1 MRNNQPV
8 TQRERTFA
16 ADERLI
22 STTNLKGVITYCN
35 DIFIE
40 ISGFTRDELIG
51 TSHNLVRH
59 PDVPPAVFA
68 HMWADIKAG
77 KAWMGIVKNRCK
89 NGDHYW
95 VNAFVTPIWENG
107 QITGY
112 ESVRTKPTAGQ
123 IERASALYQR
133 LSRGGKAVQSDVAG
147 LGMQILPSALAM
159 AASGA
164 AGVLFG
170 WPGAAV
176 AGLLGVPAGYLMK
189 ASLEQ
194 RLQRIVHSAGNSI
207 SDPLLAQMFT
217 PFRGAMGQL
226 EMAILSQQARLT
238 TCLARVADSADSLKL
253 QAHEASDIA
262 RQSSEGLAQQ
272 RAETDQV
279 ATAINQMA
287 AATLEVSGNV
297 QNAADATHDAAQLAI
312 QGKQLASN
320 ARTAIENLSGAV
332 ESASTVTNKLASDA
346 REIGTV
352 VDVIKGIAEQT
363 NLLALN
369 AAIEAARAGE
379 QGRGFAV
386 VADEV
391 RALASRTAE
400 ATEQI
405 HGLIAN
411 LQHAAKSTVDTMQA
425 GNEQAERGVA
435 QVIEADEALE
445 GIRQAIERINEMAG
459 QIASA
464 AEEQSSVAEEIN
476 RNVTSIASLADSTAG
491 QASRSAELSGEL
503 ATTAQR
509 QVDLVDRFNRR

>member
-8 TQRERTFA
+8 TQRERSFA
-16 ADERLI
+16 ADQRLI

-35 DIFIE
+35 DVFVE
-40 ISGFTRDELIG
+40 ISGFTREELVG

-68 HMWADIKAG
+68 HMWADLKAG

-112 ESVRTKPTAGQ
+112 ESVRVKPTAGQ
-123 IERASALYQR
+123 IERATALYQR
-133 LSRGGKAVQSDVAG
+133 LARGGNAVQGDFAG
-147 LGMQILPSALAM
+147 MALQVLPSVLAM

-164 AGVLFG
+164 AGTLFG
-170 WPGAAV
+170 WPGVAV
-176 AGLLGVPAGYLMK
+176 AALAGLPAGYAMK
-189 ASLEQ
+189 SALEH
-194 RLQRIVHSAGNSI
+194 RLQRIVKMAGNSI
-207 SDPLLAQMFT
+207 SDPLLAQMYT

-226 EMAILSQQARLT
+226 EMAIHSQQARLQ
-238 TCLARVADSADSLKL
+238 TCLTRVGDSAARLKE
-253 QAHEASDIA
+253 QAQEASEIA
-262 RQSSEGLAQQ
+262 RRSSEGLAQQ

-287 AATLEVSGNV
+287 AATLQVSGNV
-297 QNAADATHDAAQLAI
+297 QSTAEATRDAADLAV
-312 QGKQLASN
+312 QGKRLASN
-320 ARTAIENLSGAV
+320 ARIAIENLSGAV
-332 ESASTVTNKLASDA
+332 DSASTVTNKLASDA

-386 VADEV
+386 VAAEV
-391 RALASRTAE
+391 R
-400 ATEQI
+400 
-405 HGLIAN
+405 N
-411 LQHAAKSTVDTMQA
+411 L
-425 GNEQAERGVA
+425 
-435 QVIEADEALE
+435 
-445 GIRQAIERINEMAG
+445 
-459 QIASA
+459 
-464 AEEQSSVAEEIN
+464 
-476 RNVTSIASLADSTAG
+476 
-491 QASRSAELSGEL
+491 ASRSAAAAKDIKSLVEDSANKVADGSKQVALSGTVLSEIVESKNVILGAYGADSIDFDEL
-503 ATTAQR
+503 LHECKGYAEALGETIQPVERLVNDA
-509 QVDLVDRFNRR
+509 VDAGPLIEVAFDQAAGVSHFHTGISGQLDLRSHLGSFAR

>member
-8 TQRERTFA
+8 TQRERSFA
-16 ADERLI
+16 ADQRLI

-35 DIFIE
+35 DVFVE
-40 ISGFTRDELIG
+40 ISGFTREELVG

-68 HMWADIKAG
+68 HMWADLKAG
-77 KAWMGIVKNRCK
+77 KAWMGIIKNRCK

-112 ESVRTKPTAGQ
+112 ESVRVKPTAGQ
-123 IERASALYQR
+123 IERATALYQR
-133 LSRGGKAVQSDVAG
+133 LARGGNAVQGDFAG
-147 LGMQILPSALAM
+147 MALQVLPSVLAM

-164 AGVLFG
+164 AGTLFG
-170 WPGAAV
+170 WPGVAV
-176 AGLLGVPAGYLMK
+176 AALAGLPAGYAMK
-189 ASLEQ
+189 SALEH
-194 RLQRIVHSAGNSI
+194 RLQRIVKMAGNSI
-207 SDPLLAQMFT
+207 SDPLLAQMYT

-226 EMAILSQQARLT
+226 EMAIHSQQARLQ
-238 TCLARVADSADSLKL
+238 TCLTRVGDSAARLKE
-253 QAHEASDIA
+253 QAQEASEIA
-262 RQSSEGLAQQ
+262 RRSSEGLAQQ

-287 AATLEVSGNV
+287 AATLQVSGNV
-297 QNAADATHDAAQLAI
+297 QSAADATRDAADLAV
-312 QGKQLASN
+312 QGKRLASN
-320 ARTAIENLSGAV
+320 ARIAIENLSGAV
-332 ESASTVTNKLASDA
+332 DSASTVTNKLASDA

-400 ATEQI
+400 STEQI
-405 HGLIAN
+405 HSLIAN
-411 LQHAAKSTVDTMQA
+411 LQQAAQSTVDTMQA

-435 QVIEADEALE
+435 QVAEADEALE

-476 RNVTSIASLADSTAG
+476 RNVTNIATLADSTEK

-503 ATTAQR
+503 ANTAQR
-509 QVDLVDRFNRR
+509 QVNLVDRFNRR

>member
-8 TQRERTFA
+8 TQRERTFP
-16 ADERLI
+16 ADHRLI

-35 DIFIE
+35 DVFVE
-40 ISGFTRDELIG
+40 ISGFSREELVG

-68 HMWADIKAG
+68 HMWSYLKDG

-95 VNAFVTPIWENG
+95 VNAYVTPIWEKG

-112 ESVRTKPTAGQ
+112 ESVRVKPTQGQ
-123 IERASALYQR
+123 IERASELYKR
-133 LSRGGKAVQSDVAG
+133 VNGGGKIVKSDIAGSVLYMAPAVVAMAVAG
-147 LGMQILPSALAM
+147 TA
-159 AASGA
+159 GA
-164 AGVLFG
+164 LFG
-170 WPGAAV
+170 WPGAAAAAV
-176 AGLLGVPAGYLMK
+176 LGLPAGLAFK
-189 ASLEQ
+189 AAIDS
-194 RLQRIVHSAGNSI
+194 RLQRIIHTAGDSI
-207 SDPLLAQMFT
+207 TDPVLAQLYT
-217 PFRGAMGQL
+217 PLRGALGQL
-226 EMAILSQQARLT
+226 EMAIHSQHASLQTCLTRIVDSSEVLKQQAQ
-238 TCLARVADSADSLKL
+238 D
-253 QAHEASDIA
+253 ASNIA
-262 RQSSEGLAQQ
+262 RQSSEGLAKQ
-272 RAETDQV
+272 RLETDQV

-287 AATLEVSGNV
+287 AATLQVSGNV
-297 QNAADATHDAAQLAI
+297 QSTADATRDAADLAVH
-312 QGKQLASN
+312 GKKLASN
-320 ARTAIENLSGAV
+320 ARVAIENLSGAV
-332 ESASTVTNKLASDA
+332 DSASTVTNKLASDA

-400 ATEQI
+400 STEQI
-405 HGLIAN
+405 HKLIAN
-411 LQHAAKSTVDTMQA
+411 LQQAAQTTVDTMQA

-445 GIRQAIERINEMAG
+445 GIRQAIDRINEMAG

-476 RNVTSIASLADSTAG
+476 RNITNIAMLADDTTD

-503 ATTAQR
+503 AQTAQR
-509 QVDLVDRFNRR
+509 QVDLVQRFDRR